1 MVMFFKPQKQSVDRY
16 FDLTIESLDGHCIG
30 VGKKNDR
37 TWFVPNT
44 MIGDEVRVEKKE
56 TSQKT
61 GTATVQKY
69 HKKSELRCSEQCCHA
84 DKCGGCS
91 CQFIPQE
98 KQIRAKIEGL
108 KQIFSKNVN
117 IKLSEPDDIVTKS
130 PYHYR
135 RTCRLSTYFDSKNGE
150 LHLGFRQKNSHA
162 IVDITEC
169 SVLKECMSDLLVPV
183 RRFLNS
189 LSIKYSIGHIE
200 LTAVDNGI
208 FMLIRFAQKNPSPE
222 DLDKYRMFCESNQIN
237 GYFQTDETFEK
248 VYGAD
253 HAEYSVNG
261 IKYEFLPNDFIQINE
276 EINKEIINHAI
287 EYLNPQPTDKILDLF
302 CGIGNF
308 SLQLAT
314 KAQQVCGVEIVK
326 EMVEQAEKNAKLN
339 ALQNVNFVRYD
350 LSQNLNSCQTLFE
363 KYESILLDPGRKG
376 ANEISSFLAKSK
388 IKNILYISCN
398 PITATRD
405 FKILCQGGFMIKKWA
420 IFDMFSNTEHVETVV
435 LLSRDKA

>member
-1 MVMFFKPQKQSVDRY
+1 MFFKPQKQSVDRY

-56 TSQKT
+56 TNQKT

-150 LHLGFRQKNSHA
+150 LHLGFRQKN
-162 IVDITEC
+162 
-169 SVLKECMSDLLVPV
+169 
-183 RRFLNS
+183 
-189 LSIKYSIGHIE
+189 
-200 LTAVDNGI
+200 
-208 FMLIRFAQKNPSPE
+208 
-222 DLDKYRMFCESNQIN
+222 
-237 GYFQTDETFEK
+237 
-248 VYGAD
+248 
-253 HAEYSVNG
+253 
-261 IKYEFLPNDFIQINE
+261 
-276 EINKEIINHAI
+276 
-287 EYLNPQPTDKILDLF
+287 
-302 CGIGNF
+302 
-308 SLQLAT
+308 
-314 KAQQVCGVEIVK
+314 
-326 EMVEQAEKNAKLN
+326 
-339 ALQNVNFVRYD
+339 
-350 LSQNLNSCQTLFE
+350 
-363 KYESILLDPGRKG
+363 
-376 ANEISSFLAKSK
+376 
-388 IKNILYISCN
+388 
-398 PITATRD
+398 
-405 FKILCQGGFMIKKWA
+405 
-420 IFDMFSNTEHVETVV
+420 
-435 LLSRDKA
+435 